1 MLLLFHLKYLF
12 CFENEVCLTRTGMKS
27 KRPGL
32 SEDKQVKERD
42 FRQPNELL

>member
-12 CFENEVCLTRTGMKS
+12 LFENEVCLTRTGMKS

-32 SEDKQVKERD
+32 SDEKQVKERAL
-42 FRQPNELL
+42 RHPNELL